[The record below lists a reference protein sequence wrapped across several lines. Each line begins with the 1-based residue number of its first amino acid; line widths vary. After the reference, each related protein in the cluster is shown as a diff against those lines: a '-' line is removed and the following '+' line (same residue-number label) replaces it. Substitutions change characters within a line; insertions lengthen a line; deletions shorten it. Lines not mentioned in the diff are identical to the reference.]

1 MNGTEII
8 TFLTENLPT
17 IASAVGAVTGG
28 LFTAIFL
35 RHNTAT
41 IEFEKIKAG
50 QFREVA
56 DDLLKAGE
64 MTHTEYYKA
73 RNFLTVAERADE
85 YYSKMPKRTS
95 FDEYDFDWFIRFYE
109 AVGNISNKEMQNL
122 WAKIL
127 AGEISHPGTYS
138 LRAIDVLKNFNKA
151 DAELFE
157 KVCLHSVCHDG
168 IYFLPRYDKFL
179 EEVGISYFNIMN
191 LSELGLIYNDSTL
204 RWTMEAN
211 GEMRYLVTNRD
222 LAIIYSSADG
232 GNYGF
237 DINSYPFTQVGCEI
251 ASIGGVCMTDDEF
264 LTFANEL
271 KNSNKKVSF
280 RVNRIKS
287 WEDGQIIADSVDL
300 LA

>member
-8 TFLTENLPT
+8 TFLTENFPA
-17 IASAVGAVTGG
+17 IASTVGAVTGG

-41 IEFEKIKAG
+41 TEFEKIKAG

-73 RNFLTVAERADE
+73 RNFLIVAEKADV

-138 LRAIDVLKNFNKA
+138 LRAIDTLKNFNKA

-157 KVCLHSVCHDG
+157 KVCLHSICNDG
-168 IYFLPRYDKFL
+168 MYFMPRYLKHLDDI
-179 EEVGISYFNIMN
+179 GITYSHIMH
-191 LSELGLIYNDSTL
+191 LSELGLMHIDSAIGYS
-204 RWTMEAN
+204 MEPDDDAFII
-211 GEMRYLVTNRD
+211 NRD
-222 LAIIYSSADG
+222 LAIVYNVADSSD
-232 GNYGF
+232 YGF
-237 DINSYPFTQVGCEI
+237 GVNVYPFTQVGCEI
-251 ASIGGVCMTDDEF
+251 ASISGVCMTDDEF
-264 LTFANEL
+264 LIFANEL
-271 KNSNKKVSF
+271 KNSNKTISFKVY
-280 RVNRIKS
+280 RIIS
-287 WEDGQIIADSVDL
+287 REDKRIIFNHIDL
-300 LA
+300 LAK